1 MSQKFD
7 APPPGYPQQ
16 PPPAAYGPPPPSDY
30 STPPPQGAYGSPPP
44 QGYYGAPPPQGHY
57 PPDQQQMYGP
67 PPGQMQYQ
75 QGYPPQTVYV
85 EEKKSG
91 SDGIFT
97 AGCFMQNRL
106 EDGVIG
112 DNGVGDVS

>member
-1 MSQKFD
+1 
-7 APPPGYPQQ
+7 
-16 PPPAAYGPPPPSDY
+16 
-30 STPPPQGAYGSPPP
+30 
-44 QGYYGAPPPQGHY
+44 
-57 PPDQQQMYGP
+57 MYGP

-97 AGCFMQNRL
+97 GLLAGLACCCCLDCLF
-106 EDGVIG
+106 
-112 DNGVGDVS
+112 